1 MKSEQ
6 IKRKGTGDGMKLYLE
21 IPRLDKH
28 FPFRSFVNR
37 GDRLCYPHWHK
48 EIEIIYVVKG
58 SLDLGINDA
67 PIHMREGEIQFINGG
82 DVHYFLASPDSER
95 VVIQFDLSFFQEVPV
110 PDAKE
115 HSLRDAF
122 ASMEQSGWKW
132 QGGLADRMRGLIESI
147 HEENVRRA
155 EGYAYLIKA
164 RLFEMLT
171 LIVREV
177 PKSAVRRQPKISEES
192 ATKSRETLE
201 KLERIFTYVE
211 EHYREAITLKEVAK
225 YMGFSP
231 YYFTKLFKRNTGMT
245 FVSFL
250 NEYRLNK
257 AKWMLLNEDAPITAV
272 AEASGFGSVKTFH
285 HLFKEATGVS
295 PLKYRRTIYGNN
307 SAKMQEESSFPELY
321 DKEGK

>member
-1 MKSEQ
+1 
-6 IKRKGTGDGMKLYLE
+6 MKLYLE
-21 IPRLDKH
+21 IPELDKH
-28 FPFRSFVNR
+28 FPFRSFVTK

-48 EIEIIYVVKG
+48 EIEIIYVAKG
-58 SLDLGINDA
+58 SVDLGINDV
-67 PIHMREGEIQFINGG
+67 PIHLSQGEIQFVDSG

-95 VVIQFDLSFFQEVPV
+95 VVIQFDLGFFQEVPV
-110 PDAKE
+110 MDVRE
-115 HSLRDAF
+115 HSLRDIF
-122 ASMEQSGWKW
+122 ASMEHSGRKW
-132 QGGLADRMRGLIESI
+132 PAGVADKMRRLIESI
-147 HEENVRRA
+147 HEENTRRA
-155 EGYAYLIKA
+155 DGYAYLIKA
-164 RLFEMLT
+164 RMFEMLT
-171 LIVREV
+171 LIFREV
-177 PKSAVRRQPKISEES
+177 PKSGAHRQPKISEES

-211 EHYREAITLKEVAK
+211 NHYREAISLKEVAQ

-257 AKWMLLNEDAPITAV
+257 AKWMLLNGDAPMTEV

-285 HLFKEATGVS
+285 HFFKEATGIS

-307 SAKMQEESSFPELY
+307 SARM
-321 DKEGK
+321 